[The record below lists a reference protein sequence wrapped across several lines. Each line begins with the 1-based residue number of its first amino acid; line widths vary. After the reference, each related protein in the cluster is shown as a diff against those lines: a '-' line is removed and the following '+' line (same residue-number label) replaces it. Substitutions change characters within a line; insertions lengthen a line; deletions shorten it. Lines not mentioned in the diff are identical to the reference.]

1 MDELQ
6 IVLIAFSIS
15 SVLILSLHPI
25 AKRIGLVDVPGGRK
39 HHSREVP
46 LIGGISIFVS
56 FIAALYFADLHYPG
70 MESLLTGALLL
81 VILGVLDDFYELSA
95 WFRFTSQV
103 VVALLVYFL
112 GGKTI
117 ENVGSVFGGDNLH
130 LGIFA
135 VPFTIFS
142 MVGII
147 NALNMIDGVDGLAGS
162 LSLVALAFFAVFANL
177 SDRHPT
183 LMVLAVLSAAVTAFL
198 LFNLRLPG
206 RPYAMVFMGD
216 AGSMFLG
223 FTLCWFAIG
232 LSQGNDRV
240 MAPVTA
246 LWILAVP
253 VFDTLSAMMR
263 RVLGGASPFT
273 ADRGHLHHIL
283 MRRLQENQHNVQ
295 ITVGVILFL
304 ATALGL
310 IGMLLEKLQVPETL
324 SLSLLLVC
332 FVGYFR
338 FVLVSHQEKRDT
350 RLISRQAGEP
360 EN

>member
-1 MDELQ
+1 MNELQ
-6 IVLIAFSIS
+6 VILIAFSVS
-15 SVLILSLHPI
+15 SILILSLHPI
-25 AKRIGLVDVPGGRK
+25 AKRIGLVDIPGGRK

-46 LIGGISIFVS
+46 LIGGISIFLS
-56 FIAALYFADLHYPG
+56 FIAALYFADLHHPG
-70 MESLLTGALLL
+70 IEGLLTGAFLL
-81 VILGVLDDFYELSA
+81 VLLGVLDDFYELSA
-95 WFRFTSQV
+95 WLRFTSQV
-103 VVALLVYFL
+103 IVALLVYFL
-112 GGKTI
+112 GGKII

-142 MVGII
+142 TVGVI

-162 LSLVALAFFAVFANL
+162 LSLIALAFFAIFANL

-183 LMVLAVLSAAVTAFL
+183 FMVLAVLGSAVIAFL
-198 LFNLRLPG
+198 LFNFRLPG
-206 RPYAMVFMGD
+206 RPYALVFMGD

-223 FTLCWFAIG
+223 FALCWFAIG
-232 LSQGNDRV
+232 LSQGNDRA

-246 LWILAVP
+246 LWVLAVP
-253 VFDTLSAMMR
+253 VFDTLSVMMR
-263 RVLGGASPFT
+263 RMLSGASPFK

-283 MRRLQENQHNVQ
+283 MGHLQENQYNVQ

-310 IGMLLEKLQVPETL
+310 IGMLLERLHVPETL

-338 FVLVSHQEKRDT
+338 FVLFSHQKKRDT
-350 RLISRQAGEP
+350 RLANQAGAQ